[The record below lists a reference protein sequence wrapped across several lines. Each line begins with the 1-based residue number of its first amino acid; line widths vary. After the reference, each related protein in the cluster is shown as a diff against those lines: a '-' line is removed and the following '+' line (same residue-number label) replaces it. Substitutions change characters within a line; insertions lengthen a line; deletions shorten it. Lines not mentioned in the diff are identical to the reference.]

1 VILAGVVQGFAL
13 GPEAHVSWMRE
24 AAGANRHD
32 PCGARQAAKPAG
44 PGRDEKGREVIGF
57 AALKHDR
64 QDENR
69 FRDEIML
76 HDRDYGYGGYSI

>member
-1 VILAGVVQGFAL
+1 
-13 GPEAHVSWMRE
+13 MRE
-24 AAGANRHD
+24 AAVANRHD
-32 PCGARQAAKPAG
+32 PCGARQAANRLG
-44 PGRDEKGREVIGF
+44 PVVTKKGREVIGF
-57 AALKHDR
+57 AALKHDP

>member
-1 VILAGVVQGFAL
+1 MFHGCGKRPARTVMIRAEQG
-13 GPEAHVSWMRE
+13 
-24 AAGANRHD
+24 
-32 PCGARQAAKPAG
+32 KPQTG
-44 PGRDEKGREVIGF
+44 WPGRDEKGREVIGF